1 MYLNNGKG
9 IFSKSTSQI
18 PTANNNVSV
27 IAPYDFD
34 NDGDV
39 DVFIGSRS
47 VAGVYGIDAK
57 QLLLEN
63 DGKGNFTNSTDKK
76 HSN

>member
-1 MYLNNGKG
+1 MTEKD
-9 IFSKSTSQI
+9 FTKSKSNI
-18 PTANNNVSV
+18 PTNSNVSV

-47 VAGVYGIDAK
+47 VPGVYGINPK
-57 QLLLEN
+57 HMLLEN
-63 DGKGNFTNSTDKK
+63 DGKTLQQY
-76 HSN
+76 